1 MTSQF
6 LGYDCWAYFAID
18 ENASPVFRPDA
29 QSSRQAGAD
38 RIGYARE
45 HVSRARAPIAGVV
58 TPKIALGRRSTSSF
72 ANVLIVSASAAL
84 QRSSIRRLLPSVHP
98 NFASAVRT
106 PRAKT
111 ARLNRS
117 PHRPHAD
124 QPHRAGGLRA
134 RRERP
139 CDCRTAEKRD
149 ELALSH
155 SITSSARA
163 RSVGGMSRF
172 SERAVW
178 RLMTNSNLVDCRTG
192 RSAGLAP
199 LSMLPV

>member
-1 MTSQF
+1 MKTPLLSSARMRKALDKPAPTGSDTPANTSRG
-6 LGYDCWAYFAID
+6 LG
-18 ENASPVFRPDA
+18 R
-29 QSSRQAGAD
+29 RL
-38 RIGYARE
+38 R
-45 HVSRARAPIAGVV
+45 V

>member
-6 LGYDCWAYFAID
+6 LGYEAYFAID

-45 HVSRARAPIAGVV
+45 HVSWARAPIADVV
-58 TPKIALGRRSTSSF
+58 TPKSHWAADRPALLPMSSSYPHQRRSSE
-72 ANVLIVSASAAL
+72 V
-84 QRSSIRRLLPSVHP
+84 RSGDCCLPSIP
-98 NFASAVRT
+98 TSRAQSGT

-124 QPHRAGGLRA
+124 QRHRAGGLRA

-149 ELALSH
+149 ELSPGVLAL
-155 SITSSARA
+155 
-163 RSVGGMSRF
+163 
-172 SERAVW
+172 
-178 RLMTNSNLVDCRTG
+178 
-192 RSAGLAP
+192 
-199 LSMLPV
+199 

>member
-6 LGYDCWAYFAID
+6 SGLRLLAYFAID
-18 ENASPVFRPDA
+18 ENASPV
-29 QSSRQAGAD
+29 
-38 RIGYARE
+38 
-45 HVSRARAPIAGVV
+45 
-58 TPKIALGRRSTSSF
+58 
-72 ANVLIVSASAAL
+72 L
-84 QRSSIRRLLPSVHP
+84 QVQYHKR
-98 NFASAVRT
+98 
-106 PRAKT
+106 K
-111 ARLNRS
+111 
-117 PHRPHAD
+117 
-124 QPHRAGGLRA
+124 
-134 RRERP
+134 ERP

-149 ELALSH
+149 ELAPSH

>member
-1 MTSQF
+1 MKTPLLSSARMRKALDKPAPTGSDTPANTIGIVLSRGLRRRLPAWSHRRSHWAADRPALLPTSSSYPHQRRSSEVRSGDRC
-6 LGYDCWAYFAID
+6 LPSIPT
-18 ENASPVFRPDA
+18 SRA
-29 QSSRQAGAD
+29 QSG
-38 RIGYARE
+38 
-45 HVSRARAPIAGVV
+45 
-58 TPKIALGRRSTSSF
+58 
-72 ANVLIVSASAAL
+72 
-84 QRSSIRRLLPSVHP
+84 
-98 NFASAVRT
+98 T

-149 ELALSH
+149 ELAPSH

-172 SERAVW
+172 SERAV
-178 RLMTNSNLVDCRTG
+178 
-192 RSAGLAP
+192 
-199 LSMLPV
+199 